1 MHVQVGTNTKLFSG
15 CVAVS
20 PLEPPPPPGANAPA
34 RARGRGAAVGTRDP
48 ASPPRSHPAE
58 IPAADRPRPSLPH
71 HITPPRIFHARSAPR
86 GVSNERSERSERS
99 GERSGERS
107 DERSDE
113 RADRFANARVAAF
126 DAAFP
131 GALPALNA
139 GAVALAARLGVA
151 LGGDVQL
158 VSSFDRKHYH
168 YPDLPHGYQITQQR
182 APIVVGGRIEFF
194 HPDAASRSRA
204 AAGEGDE
211 GNDPVGVRRLGV
223 ERIQLEMD
231 TGKSSSSSLSRD
243 ATTLLDL
250 NRAGAALVEIV
261 TAPDLRSGEEAAAA
275 VASLRETLRFL
286 GVSDAN
292 MEDGSLRCD
301 VNVSVRRRGEA
312 ALGERCEVKN
322 LNSLRAI
329 RDAVRHEA
337 SRQATAIIARGE
349 PGVRRET
356 RAFDP
361 RSGRTTLLRAKENLL
376 DYRFAP
382 EPDVPPVVLTREYV
396 RAIEASVPELPSA
409 ARARLADPE
418 GPHALLPR
426 LAEAVV
432 AHPATLAYYER
443 ALEAARR
450 GSFEEGAEE
459 EEGGLERPLEDV
471 VARGRVGRVSASDVA
486 NFVANDLP
494 GAARRARL
502 AGLRKS
508 ESVAEHLPPSASPE
522 RVGALLGAVARGR
535 LTLRMAR
542 DVVARFVRG
551 DERDAAAVVRELF
564 PPGKGKTSSSP
575 GGGEEADAAAGV
587 VVDADDVKG
596 LCAAILEEMPAQAE
610 AFRAGKTRLMGLFV
624 GAAMRR
630 SGARADPRAVAA
642 TFEEMLGRR

>member
-1 MHVQVGTNTKLFSG
+1 MVLPCSVQNRDTQLFRDFEFLDERHSVTALTCPREPSIDELTRSTFSRKYRPSPAAAAVLESPARARADRLRSIPSPPPLRLIHFDVAPVRARGVVARGRPRARARGTRARVAGTRARVVGPARPPLARAPSRWVAPGRRWVSCAPTTTTREAANDETRSEWETVVGLEMHVQVGANTKLFSG
-15 CVAVS
+15 CVTVS

-48 ASPPRSHPAE
+48 RRRRDH
-58 IPAADRPRPSLPH
+58 IRRDLLRRPAAPSLPH
-71 HITPPRIFHARSAPR
+71 HITPRASSTLASAPR
-86 GVSNERSERSERS
+86 GIRRTLRTLRTP

-107 DERSDE
+107 DERSGE
-113 RADRFANARVAAF
+113 RADRFASARVAAF

-194 HPDAASRSRA
+194 HPDASKSGA
-204 AAGEGDE
+204 AAGEGDG

-337 SRQATAIIARGE
+337 SRQATASIARRE
-349 PGVRRET
+349 P
-356 RAFDP
+356 
-361 RSGRTTLLRAKENLL
+361 
-376 DYRFAP
+376 
-382 EPDVPPVVLTREYV
+382 
-396 RAIEASVPELPSA
+396 
-409 ARARLADPE
+409 
-418 GPHALLPR
+418 
-426 LAEAVV
+426 
-432 AHPATLAYYER
+432 
-443 ALEAARR
+443 ARR
-450 GSFEEGAEE
+450 GPRSTRDRGARRSCARRRTSWIT
-459 EEGGLERPLEDV
+459 GSRPSLTSRPWCSR
-471 VARGRVGRVSASDVA
+471 ASTCARSRRASRNSRARRGRAWRTPKVPTRSS
-486 NFVANDLP
+486 P
-494 GAARRARL
+494 
-502 AGLRKS
+502 
-508 ESVAEHLPPSASPE
+508 ASPKPSS
-522 RVGALLGAVARGR
+522 RTRRRSPITRGR
-535 LTLRMAR
+535 SRPR
-542 DVVARFVRG
+542 
-551 DERDAAAVVRELF
+551 
-564 PPGKGKTSSSP
+564 
-575 GGGEEADAAAGV
+575 AGV
-587 VVDADDVKG
+587 
-596 LCAAILEEMPAQAE
+596 L
-610 AFRAGKTRLMGLFV
+610 
-624 GAAMRR
+624 
-630 SGARADPRAVAA
+630 
-642 TFEEMLGRR
+642 